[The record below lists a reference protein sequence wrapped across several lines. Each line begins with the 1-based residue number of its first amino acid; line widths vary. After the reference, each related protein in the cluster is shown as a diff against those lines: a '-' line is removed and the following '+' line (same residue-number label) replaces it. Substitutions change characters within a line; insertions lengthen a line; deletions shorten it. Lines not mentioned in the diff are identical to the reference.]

1 MTTSNNSLI
10 FVGFLLSLCLVCSLK
25 EGYAF
30 EGKQESYLTHTI
42 QLSSLFPSSVCNH
55 STKANERK
63 STLKIVDK
71 YGPCFQPNQD
81 KEKPSPDILRI
92 DQSRVDFIQS
102 KLSKNTTH
110 HRNMK
115 ELDAAQIPVIDGSS
129 FRTQNFLVK
138 VGFGTPKVEVSLVI
152 DTGSD
157 ITWTQCKPCKNCYK
171 QKENKFDRRAS
182 STYATIPC
190 ADALCDIAPHADNV
204 KCRKLDCVYK
214 IKYEGGPSSEG
225 YFAKETLTLTSSEV
239 LTDYK
244 FGCGFDQQGNYSRQ
258 AGIMG
263 LDRSQVSIVSQTAS
277 KYSRIFSYCLPSS
290 SSNTGHLTFGSH
302 SLPQAIK
309 YTKLI
314 TTHSTL
320 YGLGLIGLGL
330 GGKKLSI
337 PESVFKQSGTVID
350 SGTPLTY
357 LPPTAYT
364 ALETAFRDAMSKY
377 PKAPASSDLDVCYDV
392 SKDPQFTVPQFD
404 FYFEDGTQ
412 VTIPDKGSI
421 HVYSTSQ
428 VCLAMVANQDAKEYT
443 IIGNVAQ
450 KTMEV
455 VYDIPGNRIGFA
467 LKGCN

>member
-1 MTTSNNSLI
+1 MATTNISLAL
-10 FVGFLLSLCLVCSLK
+10 VRLLLSLCLVCSLK

-30 EGKQESYLTHTI
+30 EEKEESYLTHTI
-42 QLSSLFPSSVCNH
+42 QLSSLFPSTVCNH

-63 STLKIVDK
+63 STLKVVDK

-81 KEKPSPDILRI
+81 KEMPSPDMLRI
-92 DQSRVDFIQS
+92 DHSRVHFIQS
-102 KLSKNTTH
+102 KLSKNSTH
-110 HRNMK
+110 HREMI
-115 ELDAAQIPVIDGSS
+115 ELDATRLPVIDGSS
-129 FRTQNFLVK
+129 FKTQNFLVT
-138 VGFGTPKVEVSLVI
+138 VGFGTPKKDLSLI
-152 DTGSD
+152 LDTGSD

-171 QKENKFDRRAS
+171 QKETRFDRTES

-190 ADALCDIAPHADNV
+190 ADPLCDIAPHADNV

-214 IKYEGGPSSEG
+214 ISYGGGPSSRG
-225 YFAKETLTLTSSEV
+225 FFAKETLTLTSSEV

-244 FGCGFDQQGNYSRQ
+244 FGCGFDQQGDYGRQ

-277 KYSRIFSYCLPSS
+277 KYNRIFSYCLPSL
-290 SSNTGHLTFGSH
+290 SSNTGYLTFGSP
-302 SLPQAIK
+302 SLPQATK

-320 YGLGLIGLGL
+320 YGLGLIGIGL

-337 PESVFKQSGTVID
+337 AESVFKKSGTVID

-357 LPPTAYT
+357 LPPKAYT
-364 ALETAFRDAMSKY
+364 VLETAFTKAMSKY
-377 PKAPASSDLDVCYDV
+377 PKADPSPDLKVCYDL
-392 SKDPQFTVPQFD
+392 SKYPQFTVPQFS

-412 VTIPDKGSI
+412 VTIPDKGSVV
-421 HVYSTSQ
+421 VYSTSQ
-428 VCLAMVANQDAKEYT
+428 VCLAMVANENAKEYT
-443 IIGNVAQ
+443 IIGNIAQ

-455 VYDIPGNRIGFA
+455 VYDIPGSRIGFA
-467 LKGCN
+467 LNRCV